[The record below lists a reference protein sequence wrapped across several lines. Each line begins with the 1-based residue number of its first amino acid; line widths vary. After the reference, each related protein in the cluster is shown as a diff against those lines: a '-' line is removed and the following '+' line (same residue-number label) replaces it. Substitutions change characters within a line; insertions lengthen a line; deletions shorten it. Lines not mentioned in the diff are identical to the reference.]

1 MVMRTYRVPDV
12 SCQHCVR
19 AITEE
24 LRKIAGIREI
34 EVDLAQ
40 KIVRVVSE
48 EQVPEEAIRNGI
60 EAAGYTIAA
69 SAV

>member
-1 MVMRTYRVPDV
+1 MVTRTYRVPDV

-24 LRKIAGIREI
+24 LRKIAGIQEI

-48 EQVPEEAIRNGI
+48 EQVPKEAIRNGI

-69 SAV
+69 SAG